1 MNFNIFYPG
10 KLLGSNLMVANL
22 SDCEQII
29 ELSVDQLNYTY
40 NIDDLE
46 NKFPNLANGNN
57 AIPFKLR

>member
-1 MNFNIFYPG
+1 MLYVDSKIMNFNTYYPG

-29 ELSVDQLNYTY
+29 ELSVDQINYTY

-46 NKFPNLANGNN
+46 IKYP
-57 AIPFKLR
+57 